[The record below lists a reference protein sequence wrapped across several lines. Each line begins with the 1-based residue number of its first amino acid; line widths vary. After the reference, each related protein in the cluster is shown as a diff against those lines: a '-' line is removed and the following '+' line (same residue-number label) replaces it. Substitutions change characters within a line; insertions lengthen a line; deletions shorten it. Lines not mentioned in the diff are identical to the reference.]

1 MKLCERFPEGI
12 WFVDFEFHPAGGRE
26 GNRPVPVCM
35 VAREYQSGQTLRLWQ
50 DELQRL
56 SHAPFHT
63 GNGALFV
70 AFYASAE
77 LGCFIQLGWPLPT
90 NVFDLHVAFSWIT
103 NGSKWSGGRSLLAA
117 LQFYGFH
124 SIGVVEKEEMR
135 NLVMR
140 GGPWSADEMHD
151 ILDYCESD
159 VLALSKLFPKVVH
172 KQEFDRLIFYSS
184 YHKAAAYI
192 ESVGV
197 PIDVDVLTDLQA
209 NRDLIQQR
217 LIEVVDKDFGV
228 YEGTTFKIER
238 FKALCLAHGVVW
250 PMLPSGEWDLKKE
263 TFKRMSAIYPWLEPV
278 YQLRKTLALLRS
290 PELPV
295 GTDGRNRV
303 LSSLYRTKTS
313 RNAPSSNR
321 FVFGLPGWMRFLI
334 KPPVGR
340 ALAIIDWSQQEFGI
354 AAVLSED
361 QAMQSAYLADDPYMA
376 FAILSK
382 LSPHGATKST
392 HPEVRKLA
400 KACVLGVQYGLSA
413 QGLAFNI
420 QAPKV
425 YGQQLLEAHQRAFPN
440 FWAWVDN
447 VHNTGRYK
455 SEIRSTFGWRMQIHP
470 DISERT
476 IKNFPVQTN
485 GAEML
490 RLAVMRMLDHG
501 VCVIATIHDAV
512 AIEADICEIEEAV
525 IRAQAAMRWASA
537 EILNGFELRSEAK
550 IVRYPDRFIDDDH
563 VGMWTT
569 VMQLLGR
576 DQNGYRAGPTSVEH
590 VPQADTSVCVSRT
603 PG

>member
-1 MKLCERFPEGI
+1 
-12 WFVDFEFHPAGGRE
+12 
-26 GNRPVPVCM
+26 
-35 VAREYQSGQTLRLWQ
+35 
-50 DELQRL
+50 
-56 SHAPFHT
+56 
-63 GNGALFV
+63 
-70 AFYASAE
+70 
-77 LGCFIQLGWPLPT
+77 
-90 NVFDLHVAFSWIT
+90 
-103 NGSKWSGGRSLLAA
+103 
-117 LQFYGFH
+117 
-124 SIGVVEKEEMR
+124 
-135 NLVMR
+135 
-140 GGPWSADEMHD
+140 
-151 ILDYCESD
+151 
-159 VLALSKLFPKVVH
+159 
-172 KQEFDRLIFYSS
+172 
-184 YHKAAAYI
+184 
-192 ESVGV
+192 
-197 PIDVDVLTDLQA
+197 
-209 NRDLIQQR
+209 
-217 LIEVVDKDFGV
+217 
-228 YEGTTFKIER
+228 
-238 FKALCLAHGVVW
+238 
-250 PMLPSGEWDLKKE
+250 
-263 TFKRMSAIYPWLEPV
+263 MSAIYPWLEPLH
-278 YQLRKTLALLRS
+278 QLRKTLALLRA

-303 LSSLYRTKTS
+303 LSSLYGTKTS

-321 FVFGLPGWMRFLI
+321 FVFGLPGWMRLLI

-376 FAILSK
+376 FAILSR
-382 LSPHGATKST
+382 LAPHGATKST

-440 FWAWVDN
+440 FWAWADN

-455 SEIRSTFGWRMQIHP
+455 GEIRSTFGWRMQVHP
-470 DISERT
+470 EISERT

-512 AIEADICEIEEAV
+512 AIEADIGEIEDAV
-525 IRAQAAMRWASA
+525 VRAQAAMRWASA
-537 EILNGFELRSEAK
+537 QILNGFELRSEAE
-550 IVRYPDRFIDDDH
+550 IVRYPDRFIDGDH

-576 DQNGYRAGPTSVEH
+576 DQNGHKAGFHTLGPVLKG
-590 VPQADTSVCVSRT
+590 DT
-603 PG
+603 